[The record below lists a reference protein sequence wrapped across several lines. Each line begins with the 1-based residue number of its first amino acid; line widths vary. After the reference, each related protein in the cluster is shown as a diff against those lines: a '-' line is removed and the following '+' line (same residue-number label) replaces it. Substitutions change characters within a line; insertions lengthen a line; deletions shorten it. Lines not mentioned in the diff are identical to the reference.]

1 MDEKKV
7 KLVATLLS
15 RSKKKA
21 GLSTPVTVMEIPTM
35 SLSRTVV
42 VGLLAL
48 IAVAIV
54 LFLLMIIPGLS
65 MYAIYGLL
73 ILVVI
78 FSILAME
85 DEDLLHSALYLAGSA
100 ITLGLVYLALFAPWV
115 AFFQLAVYAGAV
127 TVLLVAAVALT
138 TRRGTGEIDEEDVT

>member
-1 MDEKKV
+1 
-7 KLVATLLS
+7 
-15 RSKKKA
+15 
-21 GLSTPVTVMEIPTM
+21 M

-48 IAVAIV
+48 VAVAIV
-54 LFLLMIIPGLS
+54 LFLLMMIPGLS

-73 ILVVI
+73 ILEVI

-85 DEDLLHSALYLAGSA
+85 DKDLLHSALYLAGSA
-100 ITLGLVYLALFAPWV
+100 ITLGLIYLALFAPWV

-127 TVLLVAAVALT
+127 TILLVAAVALT
-138 TRRGTGEIDEEDVT
+138 TRRGTGEIEEEDVT

>member
-1 MDEKKV
+1 
-7 KLVATLLS
+7 
-15 RSKKKA
+15 
-21 GLSTPVTVMEIPTM
+21 M

-48 IAVAIV
+48 VAVAIV
-54 LFLLMIIPGLS
+54 LFLLMMIPGLS

-85 DEDLLHSALYLAGSA
+85 DKDLLHSALYLAGSA
-100 ITLGLVYLALFAPWV
+100 ITLGLIYLALFAPWV

-127 TVLLVAAVALT
+127 TILLVAAVALT
-138 TRRGTGEIDEEDVT
+138 TRSGTGEIEEEDVT

>member
-1 MDEKKV
+1 
-7 KLVATLLS
+7 
-15 RSKKKA
+15 
-21 GLSTPVTVMEIPTM
+21 M

-48 IAVAIV
+48 VAVAIV
-54 LFLLMIIPGLS
+54 LFLLMMIPGLS
-65 MYAIYGLL
+65 MYSIYGLL

-85 DEDLLHSALYLAGSA
+85 DKDLLHSALYLAGSA
-100 ITLGLVYLALFAPWV
+100 IALGLIYLALFAPWV

-127 TVLLVAAVALT
+127 TILLVAAVALS
-138 TRRGTGEIDEEDVT
+138 TRRGAGEIEEEDVT

>member
-1 MDEKKV
+1 MKKV

-54 LFLLMIIPGLS
+54 LFLLMLLGPPFS
-65 MYAIYGLL
+65 MYSIYGLL

-78 FSILAME
+78 FAILAME
-85 DEDLLHSALYLAGSA
+85 DRDLLHSALYLAGSA
-100 ITLGLVYLALFAPWV
+100 IALGLIYLALFAPWV

-127 TVLLVAAVALT
+127 TILLVAAVALS
-138 TRRGTGEIDEEDVT
+138 TRRGTGEIEEEDVT